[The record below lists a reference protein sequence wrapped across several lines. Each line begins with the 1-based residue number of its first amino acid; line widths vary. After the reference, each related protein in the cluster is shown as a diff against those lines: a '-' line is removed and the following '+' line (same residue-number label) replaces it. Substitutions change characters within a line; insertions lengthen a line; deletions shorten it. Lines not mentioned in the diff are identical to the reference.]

1 MQEPWELQ
9 AAHDLENERKEKAM
23 CHCDRCG
30 GVIWEDKAVYYN
42 DQWYCLECESDA
54 WKDIRENFLERTGN
68 DRSNEI

>member
-23 CHCDRCG
+23 CHCARCG

-42 DQWYCLECESDA
+42 NQWYCWECESDA
-54 WKDIRENFLERTGN
+54 WKDIREDFLERTGN
-68 DRSNEI
+68 D